1 MFRSLLFIAMAMMT
15 IQTAAA
21 AEKIPADAVLRMYVG
36 TYSSGDSKGIYT
48 CEFDLA
54 SGQLS
59 APLLAA
65 EAVNPSFLAIHPSE
79 QLLYAVGE
87 VDVMN
92 GKKTGGV
99 SGFKIDADSG
109 KLTLINQQ
117 SSGGGGPCHLV
128 VDATGTNVL
137 VANYGG
143 GSVACLPIGTDGR
156 LDEASTFIQH
166 AGAVFLPKRQGGPH
180 AHSINCD
187 PHNRFAMAADL
198 GLDKVLVYRFDA
210 AAHTLVPNDPPSV
223 SVPAGGGPR
232 HFVFHPNGRFA
243 YTNNE
248 ITLTATA
255 LEYDDK
261 TGTLSEIHT
270 ISTLPEGEPD
280 DPGNSTAEIRV
291 HPGGRFLYVSN
302 RGHDTIAIFSID
314 RATGRLTPIGH
325 ESTRGKVPRNFNIDP
340 TGQYLIAANQDSHN
354 VVVFRINEKTG
365 QLAATGSEINV
376 PRPVCIRFLTGK

>member
-1 MFRSLLFIAMAMMT
+1 MYRSLFFVAMAMMT

-21 AEKIPADAVLRMYVG
+21 ADKIPADAKLRMYVG
-36 TYSSGDSKGIYT
+36 TYSSGDNQGIYT
-48 CEFDLA
+48 CELDLA
-54 SGQLS
+54 TGQLS
-59 APLLAA
+59 EPVLAA

-79 QLLYAVGE
+79 RLLYAVGE

-99 SGFKIDADSG
+99 SGFTIDADSG

-128 VDATGTNVL
+128 VDATGTSVL

-143 GSVACLPIGTDGR
+143 GSVACLPIGENGR
-156 LDEASTFIQH
+156 LDEAATFIQH
-166 AGAVFLPKRQGGPH
+166 TGASVNPQRQEGPH
-180 AHSINCD
+180 AHSINVD
-187 PHNRFAMAADL
+187 PTNRFAVVADL
-198 GLDKVLVYRFDA
+198 GLDKVLVYKFDA
-210 AAHTLVPNDPPSV
+210 DKHTLVPNDPPSV

-232 HFVFHPNGRFA
+232 HFAFHPNGRYA

-255 LEYDDK
+255 FEYDDK
-261 TGTLSEIHT
+261 AGALSEIQT
-270 ISTLPEGEPD
+270 ITTLPEGEPD

-291 HPGGRFLYVSN
+291 HPRGRFLYVSN
-302 RGHDTIAIFSID
+302 RGHDTVAIFSIE

-325 ESTRGKVPRNFNIDP
+325 ESTRGEIPRNINIDP
-340 TGQYLIAANQDSHN
+340 
-354 VVVFRINEKTG
+354 
-365 QLAATGSEINV
+365 TGSEINV